1 LRKALF
7 EITVAGQPSEH
18 VEWDRSFGASLDG
31 FELLRP
37 VPAGAPETT
46 IRVMLWL
53 DHLPQRWKLAPAL
66 SVLLGLHTDTK
77 PRIVTQ
83 LWQYIKIHRLQDPD
97 DKRVIHLN
105 PQLKLLF
112 PGTETILFPDIGR
125 LIEPHLLPPDPL
137 ELAYQVKL
145 TGPPTGAE
153 EVWEAIVDM
162 EEGSPL
168 SGQIR
173 KELDQ
178 LDEQIVTISRQLE
191 ERRQRRDIYWAMA
204 EHPRETAAG
213 LVALSTRE
221 VVLQRAGLEGRN
233 LDLERSAA
241 YFLHPLL
248 PAACQTY
255 LTRTNPG
262 PQPALQAAAINP
274 APAAPPPPQV

>member
-1 LRKALF
+1 MSNYFTEVTTAYMVGPDDRAPLTPPDQPRWVFRLEGVLHEPSGVLTPAPRRRLSSFLRKALF
-7 EITVAGQPSEH
+7 EISVAGQPSEH

-37 VPAGAPETT
+37 VPSGAPETT

-112 PGTETILFPDIGR
+112 PGTETIMFPDIGR

-137 ELAYQVKL
+137 ELTYQVKL
-145 TGPPTGAE
+145 TGSPTGAE

-178 LDEQIVTISRQLE
+178 LDEQIVTISRFVGMSVCFSNAHVL
-191 ERRQRRDIYWAMA
+191 
-204 EHPRETAAG
+204 AG
-213 LVALSTRE
+213 S
-221 VVLQRAGLEGRN
+221 
-233 LDLERSAA
+233 
-241 YFLHPLL
+241 
-248 PAACQTY
+248 
-255 LTRTNPG
+255 
-262 PQPALQAAAINP
+262 
-274 APAAPPPPQV
+274 